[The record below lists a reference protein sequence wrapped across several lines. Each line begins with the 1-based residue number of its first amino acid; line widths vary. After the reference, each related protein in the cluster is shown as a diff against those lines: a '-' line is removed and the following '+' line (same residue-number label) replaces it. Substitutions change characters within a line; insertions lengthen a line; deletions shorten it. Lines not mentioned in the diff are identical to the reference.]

1 MICSRRAPAPGA
13 SIDIK
18 KMDGDMNNFYRNMT
32 LALPLA
38 ACLTTLAH
46 AQETLATHESP
57 RNWNDTSIGARYAND
72 FYFPGSDAKVT
83 QKIGALTTVGGFNYG
98 TYVFNVDFLVSDENN
113 PSVGSNRGA
122 QEVYSVGRVDFDANK
137 VLGHAVAFGPVKD
150 MGLTIGYEF
159 SSKDDAF
166 ASRARML
173 VLGPS
178 MQFAVPR
185 GYLTA
190 MIGARTETNYNGIV
204 HADVHYDTAAHAE
217 SSWMIPFSVGSVPV
231 AFKGFIAVTGPK
243 GNDGFHQPTK
253 TEILTRPALLFDL
266 GALAG
271 HPRTFY
277 AGPGYEYW
285 YNMFGTPAS
294 QKVGTRRS
302 AVTLVGEIHF

>member
-1 MICSRRAPAPGA
+1 MH
-13 SIDIK
+13 
-18 KMDGDMNNFYRNMT
+18 NFYRT
-32 LALPLA
+32 IKRALPLA
-38 ACLTTLAH
+38 LCLTSLAQ

-57 RNWNDTSIGARYAND
+57 RNWNDTSIGARYSDD
-72 FYFPGSDAKVT
+72 FYFPGSDHKVT

-98 TYVFNVDFLVSDENN
+98 TYVFNVDFLVSDKYN
-113 PSVGSNRGA
+113 PSVGSDRGA

-137 VLGHAVAFGPVKD
+137 VLGHPVAFGPVKD
-150 MGLTIGYEF
+150 VGLTVGYEF
-159 SSKDDAF
+159 SSKDDAY

-178 MQFAVPR
+178 VQFAVPR

-204 HADVHYDTAAHAE
+204 HSDVHFDTAAHGE
-217 SSWMIPFSVGSVPV
+217 SSWLIPFNVGPVP
-231 AFKGFIAVTGPK
+231 AMFKGFISVTGPK
-243 GNDGFHQPTK
+243 GKDGFH
-253 TEILTRPALLFDL
+253 TETRTEVLSRPAILFDI

-285 YNMFGTPAS
+285 HNMFGTPAS
-294 QKVGTRRS
+294 ETVGTHRS
-302 AVTLVGEIHF
+302 AFTLVGEIHF